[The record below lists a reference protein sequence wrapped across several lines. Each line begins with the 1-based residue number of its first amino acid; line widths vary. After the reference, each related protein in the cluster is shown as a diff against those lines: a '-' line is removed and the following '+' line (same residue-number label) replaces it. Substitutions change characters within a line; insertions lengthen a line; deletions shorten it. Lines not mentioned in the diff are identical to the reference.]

1 MSSQPAQSQSII
13 STVPSPPY
21 QIRENGFRLTIL
33 SDPPGLVEI
42 PAMRSTC
49 VSIHVGPS
57 NYVSCRRGRYS
68 HHGTAVHGDIDIIP
82 AGTPSLWEVKEK
94 DTVLVMAVAPE
105 LLNLAAEEFDFDPA
119 CLEIRNRFQVRD
131 SQLENIGWVLKAEME
146 SGYPSGKLYVESLA
160 ISVAARLVA
169 CHSSR
174 SQEPAR
180 QGGRLS
186 DRRLRQVL
194 SFIESNLG
202 QEISL
207 RDIASVAGLSVSHF
221 KGLFRQSVGVPVHQY
236 VIRRRLERATSL
248 LRESRLSISQIAL
261 ETGFAHQSHLAH
273 HMRRLLGVTP
283 KAFRET
289 GWGAGSKLA
298 LDGRS
303 LPGL

>member
-1 MSSQPAQSQSII
+1 MSSQESSSQV
-13 STVPSPPY
+13 TLGDAPSLWYPD
-21 QIRENGFRLTIL
+21 RRGGGFRLSLRT
-33 SDPPGLVEI
+33 DPPSVVEL
-42 PAMRSTC
+42 PAMRSTL
-49 VSIHVGPS
+49 VSIHIGPPAH
-57 NYVSCRRGRYS
+57 VSCRRGRLS

-82 AGTPSLWEVKEK
+82 SGTPSVWEMKNR
-94 DTVLVMAVAPE
+94 DTVLNM
-105 LLNLAAEEFDFDPA
+105 AAESFDLDPA
-119 CLEIRNRFQVRD
+119 QVEIRNRFQARD

-146 SGYPSGKLYVESLA
+146 SGYPSGRLYVESLA
-160 ISVAARLVA
+160 VAVAARLVG
-169 CHSSR
+169 CHSSK

-180 QGGRLS
+180 LNGQLS

-194 SFIESNLG
+194 AYIESNLG
-202 QEISL
+202 QDISL
-207 RDIASVAGLSVSHF
+207 GDIAGVAGLSVSHF